1 MGGILIV
8 GAAIALVFL
17 SISAYFCVRKRFVS
31 TGSMNNR
38 TSGTDNHTATY
49 SVGYNVES
57 NAIITETEYDSASA
71 NPDLIPRPKG
81 RYLIL

>member
-1 MGGILIV
+1 MGGLLIL
-8 GAAIALVFL
+8 GSAIAIVFL
-17 SISAYFCVRKRFVS
+17 FISGYCFVRKRFVS

-81 RYLIL
+81 KYFL

>member
-1 MGGILIV
+1 MGGLLIL
-8 GAAIALVFL
+8 GSAIAIVFL
-17 SISAYFCVRKRFVS
+17 FISGYCFVRKRFVS

-81 RYLIL
+81 RYLL